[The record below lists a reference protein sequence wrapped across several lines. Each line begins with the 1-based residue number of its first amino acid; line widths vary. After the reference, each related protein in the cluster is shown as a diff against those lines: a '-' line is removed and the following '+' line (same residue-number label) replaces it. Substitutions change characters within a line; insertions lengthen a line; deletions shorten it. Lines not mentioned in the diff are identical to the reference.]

1 MPMPMPCREFIP
13 PQLTPTRRRQ
23 WHGAALENAYVWVLH
38 AQVADLVDE
47 AFPSLADDVGTPS
60 FQIVAMG
67 AYPQARAAQPL

>member
-1 MPMPMPCREFIP
+1 
-13 PQLTPTRRRQ
+13 
-23 WHGAALENAYVWVLH
+23 LH

-67 AYPQARAAQPL
+67 AYPQAIACSGGSAR